1 MKKIKKTISLL
12 LTLMML
18 LSLGSITAIA
28 EEGDE
33 QGGGGAAEDIS
44 LTSSSPAGTI
54 ENSMVSI
61 IKNENDVQILPN
73 PNQNAYVKDNS
84 SGTSTIVNID
94 ANITSSYGLY
104 EENNTS
110 DNLKVTVAGSINS
123 SSGSSDAVNVVN
135 TAGTNVIEVGGSVT
149 GADDG
154 IDAAVTGG
162 STTIHVEGDVK
173 ASSGYGINNKSDLY
187 KVLGV
192 GTKIEGN
199 LTVSVGGSVIGSEN
213 GDSYGIYTENHT
225 GNTNISV
232 TGDVNGI
239 GGIYASNGS
248 GNMKIEVD
256 GDVESNA
263 TNSDA
268 VRSVNGNTGSADKGA
283 MTIDV
288 GKNINGSIYTSNSGT
303 TVIQAGG
310 DVEGNIKA
318 QNYSGSTTISVDGS
332 VTGNDADGIN
342 TNSRNTSETLTVN
355 VGVVDNKGNTVVS
368 SSVTGGQ
375 DGIDVLNQS
384 GSTDISVTGNVE
396 GKSGDGVRIVNG
408 SYTLSYSELTPEQIE
423 KGIEEG
429 IITQSNGKNVTVT
442 IGGSVKGAQD
452 GIEVW
457 DDTGSTTVTVNGNAI
472 GEKEAGVKLTVK
484 NDNPSVVADGEGGST
499 ILVGGN
505 AEGKEAGIL
514 VEIQPASD
522 PNQQNAIVVEGT
534 VTGDH
539 AIKLNVAETVNEDA
553 VDAVIDAIPEIIVQT
568 LAPKADMVAVIGGDR
583 VDAEKVKQQV
593 LDQVKYIV
601 DTNVNTTQVDNLVIE
616 IYKLTEDGKRA
627 ELDTES
633 VTGKNLTVATTGTK
647 LIVSATTG
655 SLVGVSI
662 STENNNNSVTYNEA
676 TGQYEITVGIGGGL
690 KFTATPKKADNNN
703 SDPKPDDKPEE
714 TAESKESNN
723 SDPKPDDKPKEKT
736 TARKENADTSATAA
750 NNNALISL
758 DYKNHILTIDMTT
771 TPGQIFLTDT
781 ICRFQR
787 NGFETVVI
795 KVANGSFTVAMDDL
809 VQMIGTAFSFTLKV
823 AGDTLS
829 ISAGGNEI
837 ATLVMA

>member
-28 EEGDE
+28 EDGDG
-33 QGGGGAAEDIS
+33 QTDDKLGGGGAAEDIS

-61 IKNENDVQILPN
+61 TKNENYVQILPD
-73 PNQNAYVKDNS
+73 PNQNAYVTDKS
-84 SGTSTIVNID
+84 SGTSTIVDID
-94 ANITSSYGLY
+94 ANIIDSSSYGLY
-104 EENNTS
+104 ERNDTS
-110 DNLKVTVAGSINS
+110 DKLNVTVTGSIDS
-123 SSGSSDAVNVVN
+123 SSGSSHAVIVVN
-135 TAGTNVIEVGGSVT
+135 TDGTNVIEVGGSVT

-154 IDAAVTGG
+154 IHATVTGG
-162 STTIHVEGDVK
+162 STTINVKGDVE
-173 ASSGYGINNKSDLY
+173 ASFGSGINNNH
-187 KVLGV
+187 VLDDRTAGD
-192 GTKIEGN
+192 
-199 LTVSVGGSVIGSEN
+199 LTVSVGGSVIASGN
-213 GDSYGIYTENHT
+213 GDHYGIYTENHT
-225 GNTNISV
+225 GDTKISV

-248 GNMKIEVD
+248 GDMTIEVD
-256 GDVESNA
+256 GDVESYA
-263 TNSDA
+263 TNLDA
-268 VRSVNGNTGSADKGA
+268 VRSVNGNTKSADKGA
-283 MTIDV
+283 MTIHV

-318 QNYSGSTTISVDGS
+318 LNPSGSTTIRVAGD
-332 VTGNDADGIN
+332 VTGNDDDDSVTIKDDDDGIN
-342 TNSRNTSETLTVN
+342 TKNYYTYQENPINQNSENQNSENKFTVTVGGN
-355 VGVVDNKGNTVVS
+355 VEGR
-368 SSVTGGQ
+368 Q
-375 DGIDVLNQS
+375 DGIEILNKS
-384 GSTDISVTGNVE
+384 GSTDISVEGSAE
-396 GKSGDGVRIVNG
+396 GKSGDGVHVQD
-408 SYTLSYSELTPEQIE
+408 S
-423 KGIEEG
+423 
-429 IITQSNGKNVTVT
+429 GKKVTVT
-442 IGGSVKGAQD
+442 VGGSVTGEQD
-452 GIEVW
+452 GIEVIES
-457 DDTGSTTVTVNGNAI
+457 TGSTAVTVNGDAI
-472 GEKEAGVKLTVK
+472 GETGAGVKLAV
-484 NDNPSVVADGEGGST
+484 NDDNPTVAADGDCGST

-514 VEIQPASD
+514 VEIQSASD

-539 AIKLNVAETVNEDA
+539 AIKLNVADTVNE
-553 VDAVIDAIPEIIVQT
+553 DAVIDAIPEIIVQT
-568 LAPKADMVAVIGGDR
+568 LAPEADMVAVIGGDK

-616 IYKLTEDGKRA
+616 IYTLTEDGRRA
-627 ELDTES
+627 ALDTES

-703 SDPKPDDKPEE
+703 SDPKPDDKPKEE
-714 TAESKESNN
+714 I
-723 SDPKPDDKPKEKT
+723 
-736 TARKENADTSATAA
+736 TARIENADTSATAA

-771 TPGQIFLTDT
+771 TPAQIFLTDT

>member
-18 LSLGSITAIA
+18 LSLGSFTAIA
-28 EEGDE
+28 EDGDG
-33 QGGGGAAEDIS
+33 QTDDKLGGGGAAEDIS

-61 IKNENDVQILPN
+61 TKNENYVQILPD
-73 PNQNAYVKDNS
+73 PNQNAYVTDKS
-84 SGTSTIVNID
+84 SGTSTIVDID
-94 ANITSSYGLY
+94 ANIIDSSSYGLY
-104 EENNTS
+104 ERNDTS
-110 DNLKVTVAGSINS
+110 DKLNVTVTGSIDS
-123 SSGSSDAVNVVN
+123 SSGSSHAVIVVN
-135 TAGTNVIEVGGSVT
+135 TDGTNVIEVGGSVT

-154 IDAAVTGG
+154 IHATVTGG
-162 STTIHVEGDVK
+162 STTINVKGDVE
-173 ASSGYGINNKSDLY
+173 ASFGYGINNNSDLY
-187 KVLGV
+187 HDLG
-192 GTKIEGN
+192 GDTTIEGN
-199 LTVSVGGSVIGSEN
+199 LTVSVGGSVIASEN
-213 GDSYGIYTENHT
+213 GDYGIYTENHT
-225 GNTNISV
+225 GDTKISV
-232 TGDVNGI
+232 TGDVNGNW
-239 GGIYASNGS
+239 GIFASNGS
-248 GNMKIEVD
+248 GDMTIEVD
-256 GDVESNA
+256 GDVESYA
-263 TNSDA
+263 TNLDA

-283 MTIDV
+283 MTIHV
-288 GKNINGSIYTSNSGT
+288 GKNINGSIYTYNSGT

-318 QNYSGSTTISVDGS
+318 LNPSGSTTIRVAGD
-332 VTGNDADGIN
+332 VTGNDDDDSVTIKDDDDGIN
-342 TNSRNTSETLTVN
+342 TKNYYTYQENPINQNSENQNSENKFTVTVGGN
-355 VGVVDNKGNTVVS
+355 VEGR
-368 SSVTGGQ
+368 Q
-375 DGIDVLNQS
+375 DGIDILNLS
-384 GSTDISVTGNVE
+384 GSTDISVEGSAE
-396 GKSGDGVRIVNG
+396 GKSGDGVHVQD
-408 SYTLSYSELTPEQIE
+408 S
-423 KGIEEG
+423 
-429 IITQSNGKNVTVT
+429 GKKVTVT
-442 IGGSVKGAQD
+442 VGGSVTGEQD
-452 GIEVW
+452 GIEVIES
-457 DDTGSTTVTVNGNAI
+457 TGSTAVTVNGDAI
-472 GEKEAGVKLTVK
+472 GETGAGVKLAV
-484 NDNPSVVADGEGGST
+484 NDDNPTVAADGDCGST

-514 VEIQPASD
+514 VEIQSASD

-539 AIKLNVAETVNEDA
+539 AIKLNVADTVNE
-553 VDAVIDAIPEIIVQT
+553 DAVIDAIPEIIVQT
-568 LAPKADMVAVIGGDR
+568 LAPKADMVAVIGGDK

-616 IYKLTEDGKRA
+616 IYTLTEDGRRA
-627 ELDTES
+627 ALDTES

-703 SDPKPDDKPEE
+703 SDPKPDDKPKEE
-714 TAESKESNN
+714 
-723 SDPKPDDKPKEKT
+723 T

-771 TPGQIFLTDT
+771 TPAQIFLTDT

>member
-1 MKKIKKTISLL
+1 MMGEREEKRMKQIKKTISLL

-18 LSLGSITAIA
+18 LSLGSITAI
-28 EEGDE
+28 GDG
-33 QGGGGAAEDIS
+33 QTDDKQGGGAAEDIS

-54 ENSMVSI
+54 EMVSI
-61 IKNENDVQILPN
+61 IKNENDVQILSKPE
-73 PNQNAYVKDNS
+73 QNAYVKYNS
-84 SGTSTIVNID
+84 SDTSTIVNID
-94 ANITSSYGLY
+94 ANIIAFSDGLY
-104 EENNTS
+104 ERNDTS
-110 DNLKVTVAGSINS
+110 DNLNVTVTGSIDS
-123 SSGSSDAVNVVN
+123 SRGSSDAVNVVN
-135 TAGTNVIEVGGSVT
+135 TGGTKVIEVGGSVT
-149 GADDG
+149 GAYDG

-162 STTIHVEGDVK
+162 STTINVKGDVE

-187 KVLGV
+187 KVLDA

-199 LTVSVGGSVIGSEN
+199 LTVSVGGSVTGSGN
-213 GDSYGIYTENHT
+213 GDYYGIYTENHT

-239 GGIYASNGS
+239 GGIKASNGS
-248 GNMKIEVD
+248 GNMKIEVG

-268 VRSVNGNTGSADKGA
+268 VRSDNGNTESANKGT

-288 GKNINGSIYTSNSGT
+288 GKNINGSIYAANSGT

-310 DVEGNIKA
+310 NVEGEIEAK
-318 QNYSGSTTISVDGS
+318 NYSGSTTIRVAGD

-408 SYTLSYSELTPEQIE
+408 SYTLSYSEFTPEQIE
-423 KGIEEG
+423 G
-429 IITQSNGKNVTVT
+429 IITPSYGKNVTVT

-457 DDTGSTTVTVNGNAI
+457 DDTGSTTVTVNGDAI
-472 GEKEAGVKLTVK
+472 GETGAGVKLAV
-484 NDNPSVVADGEGGST
+484 NDDIPTADADGDCGST

-514 VEIQPASD
+514 VEIQSASD
-522 PNQQNAIVVEGT
+522 RNQQNAIVVEGT

-539 AIKLNVAETVNEDA
+539 AIKLNVADTVNEDA
-553 VDAVIDAIPEIIVQT
+553 VINAIPEIIVQT
-568 LAPKADMVAVIGGDR
+568 LDPKADMVAVIGGDK

-616 IYKLTEDGKRA
+616 IYTLTEDGRRA
-627 ELDTES
+627 ALDTES

-703 SDPKPDDKPEE
+703 SDPKPDDKPEKKTE
-714 TAESKESNN
+714 DNK
-723 SDPKPDDKPKEKT
+723 SDPKPDDKPKEET

-771 TPGQIFLTDT
+771 TPAQIFLTDT

-829 ISAGGNEI
+829 ISAGENEI

>member
-1 MKKIKKTISLL
+1 MKRINKIISLL

-18 LSLGSITAIA
+18 LSLCSFTAIA
-28 EEGDE
+28 EDGNGQTDDI
-33 QGGGGAAEDIS
+33 QGGGAETVSSTNDLPDIGGVDV
-44 LTSSSPAGTI
+44 TNDTTEFRVTPSSDSITITTTITTDPAEPSNPVKQGNVMI
-54 ENSMVSI
+54 KADI
-61 IKNENDVQILPN
+61 IAPVD
-73 PNQNAYVKDNS
+73 
-84 SGTSTIVNID
+84 
-94 ANITSSYGLY
+94 YGLY

-110 DNLKVTVAGSINS
+110 DNLKVTVAGSIDS
-123 SSGSSDAVNVVN
+123 SISDAVNVVN
-135 TAGTNVIEVGGSVT
+135 KAGTNVIAVGGSVT
-149 GADDG
+149 GAADG
-154 IDAAVTGG
+154 IDATVTGG
-162 STTIHVEGDVK
+162 NTTINVKGDVE
-173 ASSGYGINNKSDLY
+173 ASFGSGINNNH
-187 KVLGV
+187 VLGG
-192 GTKIEGN
+192 GTTIEGD
-199 LTVSVGGSVIGSEN
+199 LTVSVGGSVIASGN
-213 GDSYGIYTENHT
+213 GDHYGIYTQNHT
-225 GNTNISV
+225 GDTNISV
-232 TGDVNGI
+232 RGDVNGI
-239 GGIYASNGS
+239 WGIYASNGS
-248 GNMKIEVD
+248 GDMTIEVG
-256 GDVESNA
+256 GDVESYA
-263 TNSDA
+263 TNLDA
-268 VRSVNGNTGSADKGA
+268 VRSVNGNIESADKGS
-283 MTIDV
+283 MKIHV
-288 GKNINGSIYTSNSGT
+288 GKNINGSIYTSNSNSGT

-318 QNYSGSTTISVDGS
+318 RNLSGSTTIRVAGDVEGR
-332 VTGNDADGIN
+332 DDGI
-342 TNSRNTSETLTVN
+342 E
-355 VGVVDNKGNTVVS
+355 
-368 SSVTGGQ
+368 
-375 DGIDVLNQS
+375 ILNES
-384 GSTDISVTGNVE
+384 GSTDISVERSAE
-396 GKSGDGVRIVNG
+396 GKSGDGVHVQD
-408 SYTLSYSELTPEQIE
+408 S
-423 KGIEEG
+423 
-429 IITQSNGKNVTVT
+429 GKKVTVT
-442 IGGSVKGAQD
+442 VGGSVTGEQD
-452 GIEVW
+452 GIEVIES
-457 DDTGSTTVTVNGNAI
+457 TGSTAVTVNGDAI
-472 GEKEAGVKLTVK
+472 GETGAGVKLAV
-484 NDNPSVVADGEGGST
+484 NDDNPTADADGDCGST

-514 VEIQPASD
+514 VEIQSASD

-539 AIKLNVAETVNEDA
+539 AIKLNVADTVNEDA
-553 VDAVIDAIPEIIVQT
+553 VINAIPEIIVQT
-568 LAPKADMVAVIGGDR
+568 LDPKADMVAVIGGDK

-616 IYKLTEDGKRA
+616 IYTLTEDGRRA

-703 SDPKPDDKPEE
+703 SDPKPDDKPKEE
-714 TAESKESNN
+714 
-723 SDPKPDDKPKEKT
+723 T

-758 DYKNHILTIDMTT
+758 DYKNHILSIDMTT
-771 TPGQIFLTDT
+771 TPAQIFLTDT